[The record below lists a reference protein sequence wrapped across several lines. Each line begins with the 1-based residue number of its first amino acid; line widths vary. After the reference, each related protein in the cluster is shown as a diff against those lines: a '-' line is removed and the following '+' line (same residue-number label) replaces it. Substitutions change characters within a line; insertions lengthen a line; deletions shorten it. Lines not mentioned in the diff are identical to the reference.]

1 MVDHDPAV
9 RHGGDLAAAVARY
22 GTGPEGWLD
31 LSTGINPHPYPMP
44 ELPAEVWTRLPQADA
59 EAELLEAAAGYYG
72 VDGAAHIVAAPGTQ
86 ALIQWLARL
95 QHRADVAVVGPT
107 YGEHAAQWRLAGH
120 RVSEISDPEEGA
132 DAAVLIIVNPNN
144 PDGRIIPRDAMLD
157 LADRRAARGGLLIV
171 DEAFADVAPEASIS
185 DAAGRPGLIILR
197 SFGKFFGLPGLRLGF
212 ALAPL
217 PFARRIRI
225 ALGAWAVSGPALEVG
240 AQAMADIGWIEGMR
254 VRLAEEAAQF
264 DEMLAAADLS
274 IAGGTHLFRLVAT
287 EHASELFAHLARR
300 HVLTRPFDYCPN
312 WLRLGLPKGGR
323 HLGRLAEALSG

>member
-9 RHGGDLAAAVARY
+9 RHGGDLAAAIARY

-44 ELPAEVWTRLPQADA
+44 ELPPEVWTRLPQADA
-59 EAELLEAAAGYYG
+59 EAALLDAAAGYYG

-95 QHRADVAVVGPT
+95 QHPADVAVVGPT

-120 RVSEISDPEEGA
+120 RVREVTDPEEGA
-132 DAAVLIIVNPNN
+132 DASVLILVNPNN

-171 DEAFADVAPEASIS
+171 DEAFADVMPEASIS

-217 PFARRIRI
+217 PFARRIRA
-225 ALGAWAVSGPALEVG
+225 ALGTWAVSGPALAVG
-240 AQAMADIGWIEGMR
+240 TRALADTGWIQGMR
-254 VRLAEEAAQF
+254 ARLAEEAAQL
-264 DEMLAAADLS
+264 DEMLKAANLS
-274 IAGGTHLFRLVAT
+274 IAGGTNLFRLVAT
-287 EHASELFAHLARR
+287 EDASGLFVHLARR
-300 HVLTRPFDYCPN
+300 HVLTRPFDYRSN
-312 WLRLGLPKGGR
+312 WLRIGIPTGGR
-323 HLGRLAEALSG
+323 HRRRLADALSG